1 MLFENNSRFNW
12 PRPAHL
18 PHRGGRP
25 VHPASGRF
33 LAAENT
39 KLSVFYGK
47 RAEKASEKIVEK
59 YKSVIYIQN
68 KENLGGALS
77 RNVGI
82 KNAKGKFIA
91 FLDDDDKY
99 TKDKIEKQYQ
109 CYEQHKNDK
118 VGLIYCYCY
127 RENEKGNI
135 VGSYQNDYEGNR
147 IYEQMLGCIA
157 RNIFMVLSKRCVN
170 ICWNV
175 WRYTMQTRFNNVAKI
190 IMQWI

>member
-1 MLFENNSRFNW
+1 MEDLISI
-12 PRPAHL
+12 
-18 PHRGGRP
+18 
-25 VHPASGRF
+25 VI
-33 LAAENT
+33 T
-39 KLSVFYGK
+39 TYK
-47 RAEKASEKIVEK
+47 RSDKIEEAIKSAMSQTYRNIEIIVVDDNAKAQDERNKTEKIVEK

-109 CYEQHKNDK
+109 CYEQHRNDK

-175 WRYTMQTRFNNVAKI
+175 
-190 IMQWI
+190 

>member
-1 MLFENNSRFNW
+1 MEDLISIVITTYKRSDKIEEAIKSAISQTYRNIEIIVVDDNAK
-12 PRPAHL
+12 AHDE
-18 PHRGGRP
+18 R
-25 VHPASGRF
+25 
-33 LAAENT
+33 NKT
-39 KLSVFYGK
+39 
-47 RAEKASEKIVEK
+47 EKIVEK
-59 YKSVIYIQN
+59 YKNVIYIQN

-127 RENEKGNI
+127 RENQKGNI
-135 VGSYQNDYEGNR
+135 VGNYQNDYEGNR

-157 RNIFMVLSKRCVN
+157 RDIFMVLSKRCVN

-175 WRYTMQTRFNNVAKI
+175 
-190 IMQWI
+190 

>member
-1 MLFENNSRFNW
+1 MEDLISIVITTYKRSDKIEG
-12 PRPAHL
+12 AI
-18 PHRGGRP
+18 
-25 VHPASGRF
+25 
-33 LAAENT
+33 
-39 KLSVFYGK
+39 KSVISQTYK
-47 RAEKASEKIVEK
+47 NIEIIVVDDNAKIQDERNKTEKIVKK
-59 YKSVIYIQN
+59 YKNVIYIQN

-99 TKDKIEKQYQ
+99 IKDKIEKQYQ
-109 CYEQHKNDK
+109 CYKQHKNDN

-127 RENEKGNI
+127 RENQKENI
-135 VGSYQNDYEGNR
+135 VGNYQNDYEGNR

-157 RNIFMVLSKRCVN
+157 RNIIMVLPKRCIN

-175 WRYTMQTRFNNVAKI
+175 RRHSM
-190 IMQWI
+190 